1 MIIKC
6 LKRWIIFFIFI
17 SLISVNAVASDN
29 TYSDGFNSL
38 DTTKW
43 TAMSSD
49 TWGLM
54 DGKLQSTGSRPGLLF
69 EDFYGTQYTCEIDF
83 TANKSRISNYACAGF
98 YFYYYD
104 SASRGTI
111 WVLDDNRG
119 EDYTDSIHIESKGP
133 AFSNTQTYINVSTN
147 SSIELHPNEFHHLKV
162 VRLNKKIYVYLDDK
176 LALTTEFKE
185 DNPEGKVGFDI
196 YESTGYFDNFNLRSI
211 SMANA
216 SVYIN
221 EQKLNYVTPAIPIGS
236 THTLRLESIENGKAM
251 FSLNKFGTSVG
262 TAVGSEGD
270 TVSLNFENG
279 KEGVNFKLAR
289 LFDAGENSAVWLEDI
304 ISAETDDLKLAAENV
319 SLNPSYYQ
327 GEDLEIDFSVK
338 NLGNIRYD
346 GVPEITIRTDGD
358 SKTINPRLNLEGGG
372 SESLT
377 AVLKAP
383 QKPGT
388 HTLTVS
394 VKTEYSTVE
403 KSVDYQVRV
412 FNPAVTAISSTLKE
426 NNGISGT
433 ITMDSPYASD
443 LVDWNTDVS
452 IRVYKLVG
460 VGKVET
466 YSMRMLAT
474 GKSFDVNIPY
484 SDFYRDDG
492 QYLVTVE
499 VGGMKSTEYFEII
512 GEDGVYV
519 PSENRIIPTIGSNEL
534 YVQLMVLLIGMFA
547 VVSVRN
553 HVHQKH
559 NSIPLNLLSA
569 GCGIVVLVSSFI
581 SMNSGMVVI
590 GAMLLGIGLLFTF
603 NRGNPLCSLLTRD
616 SHLHD
621 FAGMIILFLSAVYI
635 ALNVPQWSFWV
646 IVGTLIVY
654 SVGLNLYSKVGDGH
668 KKIEDT
674 AYSFTGDE

>member
-1 MIIKC
+1 MFVSFVLLTATVNNTNAENDLFFESFDNFDASQWLQLYSSTWQIANGSISSTSPHAG
-6 LKRWIIFFIFI
+6 LIFEEWVGNKYI
-17 SLISVNAVASDN
+17 SEV
-29 TYSDGFNSL
+29 
-38 DTTKW
+38 
-43 TAMSSD
+43 
-49 TWGLM
+49 
-54 DGKLQSTGSRPGLLF
+54 
-69 EDFYGTQYTCEIDF
+69 DF
-83 TANKSRISNYACAGF
+83 TGNDDRIQSYKSLGF
-98 YFYYYD
+98 YFYYMNSKDYGFI
-104 SASRGTI
+104 SL
-111 WVLDDNRG
+111 LDDNRPDSSNLDDLSIG
-119 EDYTDSIHIESKGP
+119 QKGTDFTKTIS
-133 AFSNTQTYINVSTN
+133 YINTSTN
-147 SSIELHPNEFHHLKV
+147 TSIELDPNKFHKLKV
-162 VRLNKKIYVYLDDK
+162 VRLNKKIYVYFDNR
-176 LALTTEFKE
+176 LALITEFKDE
-185 DNPEGKVGFDI
+185 NPEGKVGFHV
-196 YESTGYFDNFNLRSI
+196 YESTGYFDNFYLRPI
-211 SMANA
+211 TMENA
-216 SVYIN
+216 S
-221 EQKLNYVTPAIPIGS
+221 NYVNELNLTVANPSTRIGS
-236 THTLRLESIENGKAM
+236 IYALHLEGVENGNAL
-251 FSLNKFGTSVG
+251 FSLNKFGTSVD

-270 TVSLNFENG
+270 IVSLDFENG
-279 KEGVNFKLAR
+279 KEAVNFRIAR
-289 LFDAGENSAVWLEDI
+289 LFDAGANSAVWLEEM
-304 ISAETDDLKLAAENV
+304 ISASTDDLKLTVEDI

-327 GEDLEIDFSVK
+327 GENLEISFSVK

-346 GVPEITIRTDGD
+346 GMPEITIKTEGD
-358 SKTINPRLNLEGGG
+358 SKTINPRLNLEGGE
-372 SESLT
+372 SERLT

-383 QKPGT
+383 RKPGS

-412 FNPAVTAISSTLKE
+412 LNPAVTAISSTLKE

-433 ITMDSPYASD
+433 IAMDSPYASD
-443 LVDWNTDVS
+443 LVDWNTNVD

-466 YSMRMLAT
+466 YSRGLLAT
-474 GKSFDVNIPY
+474 GRSFDVAIPY

-519 PSENRIIPTIGSNEL
+519 PSENKIIPVIGSNEL

-559 NSIPLNLLSA
+559 NSIPLNLLSV

-590 GAMLLGIGLLFTF
+590 GAILMGTGLLFTF
-603 NRGNPLCSLLTRD
+603 NKGNSLSSLLMRD

-654 SVGLNLYSKVGDGH
+654 SVGLNLYSKVDDDH
-668 KKIEDT
+668 KKIEDK
-674 AYSFTGDE
+674 AFVFPGDE

>member
-1 MIIKC
+1 MLNRLLII
-6 LKRWIIFFIFI
+6 IVIFSFILVG
-17 SLISVNAVASDN
+17 SASEDTNNHFDSFDN
-29 TYSDGFNSL
+29 L
-38 DTTKW
+38 DLSKW
-43 TAMSSD
+43 TTITPHSWQIISGTVSCTANRA
-49 TWGLM
+49 GLI
-54 DGKLQSTGSRPGLLF
+54 F
-69 EDFYGTQYTCEIDF
+69 EGYDDTQYIAEVDF
-83 TANKSRISNYACAGF
+83 TADKTRIQNYAQVGF
-98 YFYYYD
+98 YFYYKD
-104 SASRGTI
+104 LEKFGKVVFT
-111 WVLDDNRG
+111 DDNRIG
-119 EDYTDSIHIESKGP
+119 GSDAIKTGVNDLTL
-133 AFSNTQTYINVSTN
+133 ANTQVHINTSSN
-147 SSIELHPNEFHHLKV
+147 NSIEFSSTTFHKLKV
-162 VRLNKKIYVYLDDK
+162 IRLNKKVYVYLDNR

-185 DNPEGKVGFDI
+185 ENPTGKVGFDV
-196 YESTGYFDNFNLRSI
+196 YECTGYFDNFYLRPI
-211 SMANA
+211 TMENA
-216 SVYIN
+216 SGYIN
-221 EQKLNYVTPAIPIGS
+221 ELNLTVANPSTRIGS
-236 THTLRLESIENGKAM
+236 IYTLRLEGIENGNAL
-251 FSLNKFGTSVG
+251 FSLNKFGTTVD
-262 TAVGSEGD
+262 TVVGSEGD

-279 KEGVNFKLAR
+279 KEAVNFKLVK

-304 ISAETDDLKLAAENV
+304 ISADTDNLKLAVADIT
-319 SLNPSYYQ
+319 LNPSYYQ
-327 GEDLEIDFSVK
+327 GEDMEIDFSVT
-338 NLGNIRYD
+338 NLGDIRYEST
-346 GVPEITIRTDGD
+346 PKITISTDSD
-358 SKTINPRLNLEGGG
+358 SKTINPRLNLEGGE
-372 SESLT
+372 SERLT

-383 QKPGT
+383 QKPGS

-412 FNPAVTAISSTLKE
+412 LNPAVTAISSTLKE

-443 LVDWNTDVS
+443 LVDWNTNVDL
-452 IRVYKLVG
+452 RVYKLVG

-466 YSMRMLAT
+466 HSMGLLAT
-474 GKSFDVNIPY
+474 GKSFDVAIPY

-499 VGGMKSTEYFEII
+499 AGGMKSTEYFEII

-559 NSIPLNLLSA
+559 NSIPLNLLSV

-590 GAMLLGIGLLFTF
+590 GAILLGIGLLFTF
-603 NRGNPLCSLLTRD
+603 NKGNSLSSLLTKD

-668 KKIEDT
+668 KKIEDA
-674 AYSFTGDE
+674 AYGFPGDE